1 MSTDV
6 LRVEHL
12 YTGYEDNMYVKDLSF
27 TLRKAELVGLIGLNG
42 AGKSTTMKTII
53 GLLPKS
59 SGKVTING
67 MTMEEEPLL
76 VKKQLAY
83 IPESPLLYNEM
94 TLWEHLTFTAMGY
107 KMSEEE
113 FEIRVHTLLKK
124 FRMEDVIH
132 HFPSTFSKG
141 MRQKIMILC
150 AFLHDASLY
159 LIDEPFI
166 GLDPLAIQEL
176 IQLMKEE
183 CSAGKTILMNTHVL
197 DSTEKICDR
206 LLVLDHGRLLFDGTM
221 ETLRQKCETSET
233 KTESFSLSEGFAK
246 LVGSR
251 WWGLPFIWISGFI
264 VGYIILSWKLSNR
277 FRSRMN
283 TINN

>member
-1 MSTDV
+1 MNADV

-12 YTGYEDNMYVKDLSF
+12 YTGYEDNIFVKDLSF
-27 TLRKAELVGLIGLNG
+27 TLGKGELVGLIGLNG
-42 AGKSTTMKTII
+42 AGKSTTMKTIL

-59 SGKVTING
+59 SGIVTING
-67 MTMEEEPLL
+67 MTMEEEPLQ
-76 VKKQLAY
+76 VKQQLAY

-107 KMSEEE
+107 KMSEEQ
-113 FEIRVHTLLKK
+113 FEIRVQTLLKK

-141 MRQKIMILC
+141 MRQKIMILS

-166 GLDPLAIQEL
+166 GLDPLAIQQL

-197 DSTEKICDR
+197 DSAEKLCNR
-206 LLVLDHGRLLFDGTM
+206 LLVLDNGRLLFDGTM
-221 ETLRQKCETSET
+221 ATLKQIYETAETMSEQ
-233 KTESFSLSEGFAK
+233 FSLFEGFAK
-246 LVGSR
+246 LVGSQ
-251 WWGLPFIWISGFI
+251 
-264 VGYIILSWKLSNR
+264 
-277 FRSRMN
+277 
-283 TINN
+283 